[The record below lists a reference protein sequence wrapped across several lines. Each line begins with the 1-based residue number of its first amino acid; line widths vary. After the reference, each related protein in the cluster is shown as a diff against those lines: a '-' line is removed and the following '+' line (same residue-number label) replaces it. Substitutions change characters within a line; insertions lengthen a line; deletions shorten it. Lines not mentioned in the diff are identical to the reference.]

1 MIDAAILDGD
11 FVVVSP
17 QPDAANGEI
26 VVAMIAG
33 EATVKRFY
41 REKGRIRLQPENRTM
56 DPIYADAN
64 DEITVLGRVGAIF
77 RKL

>member
-1 MIDAAILDGD
+1 
-11 FVVVSP
+11 
-17 QPDAANGEI
+17 
-26 VVAMIAG
+26 
-33 EATVKRFY
+33 
-41 REKGRIRLQPENRTM
+41 LQPENRTM